1 MDAAAFG
8 DDPRDLPDE
17 YLAHASDLLTQTV
30 FSLLLGGTAFLAFCL
45 LRARWPD
52 VYAPRGRLLYAAP
65 ARMGKTFLGWIRMV
79 LDAKDYDIM
88 YSVGLDALLVLRL
101 FKMLGALAAAG
112 ALLGLL
118 VVVPLKVALDPTVR
132 DGSAT
137 PGDARSWYNRIT
149 TAAMGSEHPLAVH
162 FAFAYVFTALVYWY
176 FSRFA
181 YQAVSLRWHY
191 LLRVRNTRPARSVM
205 VTGIP
210 AGLANEARLR
220 LHFERCGL
228 GRVVSVEI
236 VPRVERLG
244 VLVRRRAHLLAM
256 IEERITAV
264 LGNPCAAPDYDRA
277 ALYRLLTATHGDS
290 TGDSAEAE
298 QLLRRWA
305 QPRLRSTHGQRRLE
319 AALEQ
324 LRTLLRRFHHAD
336 STVQHVRREWFA
348 SCDGRRERSSTVGF
362 VTFADAASAHMAAQ
376 SFTYGQPF
384 QLRTELAPEPRDVF
398 WDNITLPL
406 SARVARGATSLVA
419 YLAMLV
425 YWLTMAFLLSALV
438 SLDSLKGY
446 FPWLPALAEKNRWLK
461 GLFQYTTPV
470 FTLSVMNAF
479 VPHILSWLAR
489 LSGTQ

>member
-132 DGSAT
+132 DGSAA

-264 LGNPCAAPDYDRA
+264 LGNP
-277 ALYRLLTATHGDS
+277 
-290 TGDSAEAE
+290 
-298 QLLRRWA
+298 
-305 QPRLRSTHGQRRLE
+305 
-319 AALEQ
+319 
-324 LRTLLRRFHHAD
+324 
-336 STVQHVRREWFA
+336 
-348 SCDGRRERSSTVGF
+348 
-362 VTFADAASAHMAAQ
+362 
-376 SFTYGQPF
+376 
-384 QLRTELAPEPRDVF
+384 
-398 WDNITLPL
+398 
-406 SARVARGATSLVA
+406 
-419 YLAMLV
+419 
-425 YWLTMAFLLSALV
+425 
-438 SLDSLKGY
+438 
-446 FPWLPALAEKNRWLK
+446 
-461 GLFQYTTPV
+461 
-470 FTLSVMNAF
+470 
-479 VPHILSWLAR
+479 
-489 LSGTQ
+489 